1 MDLLSASIRTVFY
14 DTAVSSVVQDLRERR
29 ASHLE
34 REFAK
39 QISWRE
45 TAFTQ
50 TEAKNLADFVRSE
63 VTAETSC
70 DRPVKRHHCF
80 RLLPRFT
87 SLCLKCVDAHPVV
100 RFEKLGPW
108 RELSLL
114 TGEDLLTTS
123 FLAHPDRNDGMRPAD
138 YAWPNIIRHDHE
150 ALNDVLSAGLTD
162 IHAHLKAS
170 ADTFELTWLDLMN
183 RVVNRGEDFGR
194 LSDIADARIHTALG
208 TRYYPIDVLVQ
219 VAAYLRAHLFRS
231 LQRNEPEDKLFEAIR
246 LFDNTVRRKSGLA
259 GLQGLID
266 TLGRHAVRT
275 VAGVRLDY
283 CMTQP
288 QGDSIYAIHSGERA
302 WMYDFFYRYY
312 RNDRTALAIADFA
325 YLYFV
330 IKMRVR
336 SEFVQTNPLVGF
348 SNFKTYEE
356 RKSAYCNAF
365 AEFYPYYAAQSAI
378 RPGSDDRLEARVV
391 PGGIP
396 DQDLACSLFNAA
408 VRHDNIR
415 PGTLSFVVHLI
426 KSERSRHRGSGASRT
441 GYKACYKPQIE
452 QVLDEW
458 RRRRNARFPN
468 RPLYRIAGI
477 DAAGSELNCPPAV
490 FGHVYRYAR
499 KCGLTDLTYHVG
511 EDFYDLAD
519 GLHSIEEALRFL
531 GLQQG
536 NRLGH
541 AIALGTDAWAYYAK
555 RNRQIVM
562 TRQRMLDTLVWLGY
576 RSRDLRDTPP
586 DFVRQLENQ
595 ARLLYD
601 RIGYTVTF
609 DPGSLYRSLWLRSD
623 ELHEPRG
630 WSAWS
635 LTSKC
640 HDPECEVARTDR
652 NAVRINYDYQLSAE
666 VIARGEVSEVYTY
679 PEGIEEV
686 VSALQQQLQRKI
698 ANAGIAIECNPS
710 SNLKIGPFDSYMQ
723 HPVFVFRRND
733 LKASINTDD
742 KGIFSTSLYNEYS
755 LIAAAYGQSGADE
768 KEVLEF
774 IRQLRDEAALLRFDD
789 SPSGKSRRQTG
800 YRRDLPSDRTSN

>member
-50 TEAKNLADFVRSE
+50 TEAKNLADFVRNE
-63 VTAETSC
+63 VTAETTC

-231 LQRNEPEDKLFEAIR
+231 LQRNEPEGKLFEAIR

-288 QGDSIYAIHSGERA
+288 QGDSIYAIHSGEGA

-396 DQDLACSLFNAA
+396 DQDLAHSLFNAA

-458 RRRRNARFPN
+458 RRRRNARFPH

-536 NRLGH
+536 NRLG
-541 AIALGTDAWAYYAK
+541 
-555 RNRQIVM
+555 
-562 TRQRMLDTLVWLGY
+562 
-576 RSRDLRDTPP
+576 TP
-586 DFVRQLENQ
+586 
-595 ARLLYD
+595 
-601 RIGYTVTF
+601 
-609 DPGSLYRSLWLRSD
+609 LRSA
-623 ELHEPRG
+623 PTPGPTTR
-630 WSAWS
+630 SA
-635 LTSKC
+635 T
-640 HDPECEVARTDR
+640 AR
-652 NAVRINYDYQLSAE
+652 
-666 VIARGEVSEVYTY
+666 
-679 PEGIEEV
+679 
-686 VSALQQQLQRKI
+686 
-698 ANAGIAIECNPS
+698 S
-710 SNLKIGPFDSYMQ
+710 S
-723 HPVFVFRRND
+723 
-733 LKASINTDD
+733 
-742 KGIFSTSLYNEYS
+742 
-755 LIAAAYGQSGADE
+755 
-768 KEVLEF
+768 
-774 IRQLRDEAALLRFDD
+774 
-789 SPSGKSRRQTG
+789 
-800 YRRDLPSDRTSN
+800 